1 PVLPE
6 PHDHSG
12 GGAGH
17 RPACRDDLLLGCRPA
32 HRRNPAG
39 CQSVTDSLGTS
50 AMLFP
55 AALFVVSYGVIM
67 TERVNRAVVVI
78 LAAGIAIALGFLTQS
93 EAVSAIDF
101 NTLALL
107 IG

>member
-1 PVLPE
+1 MTQAASPE
-6 PHDHSG
+6 TSG
-12 GGAGH
+12 
-17 RPACRDDLLLGCRPA
+17 
-32 HRRNPAG
+32 
-39 CQSVTDSLGTS
+39 
-50 AMLFP
+50 MLFP

-78 LAAGIAIALGFLTQS
+78 LAAGIAIAFGFLAQE

-107 IG
+107 IGTMIVVAIARELSGFVWAIGQSVKPL